1 MLNGPTDT
9 TSRPVTSGQSWPFAP
24 LLVGSAEPV
33 VGEERDGL
41 GWTTWLPRSQLV
53 RMSSPVAA
61 TAATTRRPLPDHDP
75 VHVPTTGD
83 DGGCGLAVHT
93 RTARA
98 ERVIVDSMF
107 LDESTSLCG
116 SSHLLYKPRRQW
128 KCSRGGR
135 DALDLRPTCL
145 TLCGRRTRRRFATGV
160 GRRQRSRRSGPTLR
174 RAGSPVRRASIGRTE
189 PDTSG
194 CGRAACQRAS

>member
-24 LLVGSAEPV
+24 RLVGSAEPV
-33 VGEERDGL
+33 IGEERDGL

-61 TAATTRRPLPDHDP
+61 TAATTRRPLPEHDP

-83 DGGCGLAVHT
+83 DGGSGLAVHT

-98 ERVIVDSMF
+98 GESLWTACF
-107 LDESTSLCG
+107 LTRAPAYVAQAIFCISHDVNG
-116 SSHLLYKPRRQW
+116 SVV
-128 KCSRGGR
+128 GA
-135 DALDLRPTCL
+135 DATHWICDLP
-145 TLCGRRTRRRFATGV
+145 A
-160 GRRQRSRRSGPTLR
+160 
-174 RAGSPVRRASIGRTE
+174 
-189 PDTSG
+189 
-194 CGRAACQRAS
+194 